1 MVTPREPHTHTTAA
15 LRRVGAD
22 ASEEACVHTDGA
34 GQRAPNCRMT
44 PPSGN
49 DAFIR
54 QAERRNASSSLHHL
68 HASKVMVVT
77 TVTAS
82 YEHWLRHLHRNLL
95 LFGLGKALRVCA
107 ADNATAILAE
117 RLNIEAVSP
126 ASLAA
131 RRQRFVNASSHLPP
145 VTASDFGLRLQT
157 ATSKRT
163 GVGDTFMSTSW
174 RAAVHFKQHCVW
186 SLLERSA
193 AGSALLLIDG
203 DVTLFRDPVPM
214 LLAMTSSTSAPDGK
228 SAARTPAGRRMDG
241 IAWPSGARGAV
252 TTSLLDK
259 AMHQLRQHA
268 HALSRRT
275 GGQPSAAA
283 SPAFD
288 LAVMDDTSPM
298 HDSRYLNSGFM
309 LLRNTP
315 ATRAFGRAYLS
326 SLQRR
331 RDANDQVVF
340 NDVLNAM
347 NGTVVG
353 GIRGGGKSSGS
364 SSSSGKSGGNVRGA
378 SKGGGVGSGG
388 VTSSQ
393 GAGQGT
399 LRTLVL
405 DSSQFPCGYYFYEYR
420 HKRPLNASRVV
431 AVHHNWCAQSKKAFP
446 R

>member
-1 MVTPREPHTHTTAA
+1 MAKLFAYALLTT
-15 LRRVGAD
+15 LPQYLQNG
-22 ASEEACVHTDGA
+22 ST
-34 GQRAPNCRMT
+34 
-44 PPSGN
+44 S
-49 DAFIR
+49 R
-54 QAERRNASSSLHHL
+54 QSRQHHL
-68 HASKVMVVT
+68 LRA
-77 TVTAS
+77 TALCECLAPLATS
-82 YEHWLRHLHRNLL
+82 NRFGLWPAAANGNVEENWSWRHLHEH
-95 LFGLGKALRVCA
+95 F
-107 ADNATAILAE
+107 
-117 RLNIEAVSP
+117 P
-126 ASLAA
+126 A
-131 RRQRFVNASSHLPP
+131 R
-145 VTASDFGLRLQT
+145 
-157 ATSKRT
+157 
-163 GVGDTFMSTSW
+163 
-174 RAAVHFKQHCVW
+174 AVHFKQHRVW